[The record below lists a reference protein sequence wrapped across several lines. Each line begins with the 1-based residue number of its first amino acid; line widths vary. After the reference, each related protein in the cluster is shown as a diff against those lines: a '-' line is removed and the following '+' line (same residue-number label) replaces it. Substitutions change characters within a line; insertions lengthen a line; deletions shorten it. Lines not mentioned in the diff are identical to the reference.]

1 MNILL
6 WLAYKGTNYS
16 GFQVQPNGVT
26 VCAVVQDAMQSVFG
40 TRPDVKGC
48 SRTDAGVHA
57 RRFALNFHYD
67 GRIPVQRIPL
77 ALNARLPM
85 DVRALAAQQVPDD
98 FHARY
103 AAHAKTYHYRLR
115 CSAVDDPFDYETCH
129 RVNGPL
135 NLAAMQAAAS
145 HFVGRHDFLA
155 LCASGSSAAAHGDTV
170 RTITACTV
178 QQDGELYTLSVTA
191 DGYLYNMVR
200 ILAGTV
206 LQAGL
211 GKMNPAAVPA
221 LLQSR
226 NRGQAGP
233 TLPARGSTWVGVRMP
248 VLAGQPAPARLRYS
262 EIESVISPSMAMDVP
277 SRPLPTAITA
287 AIIST
292 TRTTAMRLRRW
303 RRRRIGLMGRS
314 VAAGAAAAPC
324 SLGGRA
330 LGALRSG
337 AGRSRSGCCLEA
349 GGGVGGASP
358 RSRAN
363 IRRRRSSRSFS
374 SRFKGFASF
383 PSCCVTHLGQYRTIP
398 A

>member
-1 MNILL
+1 MQNYLL
-6 WLAYKGTNYS
+6 TLAYDGTNYC
-16 GFQVQPNGVT
+16 GFQVQPNGRSVAQT
-26 VCAVVQDAMQSVFG
+26 FQDGLEAVLHS
-40 TRPDVKGC
+40 RPDIKGC

-57 RRFALNFHYD
+57 LGFALNFHAET
-67 GRIPVQRIPL
+67 RIPPEKLPL
-77 ALNARLPM
+77 AINQHLPPDIRVLCAR
-85 DVRALAAQQVPDD
+85 VVPEE

-135 NLAAMQAAAS
+135 DLAAMQAAAA

-233 TLPARGSTWVGVRMP
+233 TLPARGLFLW
-248 VLAGQPAPARLRYS
+248 
-262 EIESVISPSMAMDVP
+262 DVQYP
-277 SRPLPTAITA
+277 D
-287 AIIST
+287 
-292 TRTTAMRLRRW
+292 
-303 RRRRIGLMGRS
+303 
-314 VAAGAAAAPC
+314 
-324 SLGGRA
+324 
-330 LGALRSG
+330 
-337 AGRSRSGCCLEA
+337 LEC
-349 GGGVGGASP
+349 P
-358 RSRAN
+358 N
-363 IRRRRSSRSFS
+363 D
-374 SRFKGFASF
+374 
-383 PSCCVTHLGQYRTIP
+383 
-398 A
+398 

>member
-145 HFVGRHDFLA
+145 HFAGRHDFLA

-200 ILAGTV
+200 ILAGT
-206 LQAGL
+206 LCEAGAGRL
-211 GKMNPAAVPA
+211 DPAEIPA
-221 LLQSR
+221 ILESR
-226 NRGQAGP
+226 DRSRAGP
-233 TLPARGSTWVGVRMP
+233 TLPAK
-248 VLAGQPAPARLRYS
+248 
-262 EIESVISPSMAMDVP
+262 
-277 SRPLPTAITA
+277 
-287 AIIST
+287 
-292 TRTTAMRLRRW
+292 
-303 RRRRIGLMGRS
+303 GLF
-314 VAAGAAAAPC
+314 
-324 SLGGRA
+324 L
-330 LGALRSG
+330 
-337 AGRSRSGCCLEA
+337 
-349 GGGVGGASP
+349 
-358 RSRAN
+358 
-363 IRRRRSSRSFS
+363 
-374 SRFKGFASF
+374 K
-383 PSCCVTHLGQYRTIP
+383 CVEYDL
-398 A
+398 

>member
-135 NLAAMQAAAS
+135 DLAAMQAAAA
-145 HFVGRHDFLA
+145 HFVGRHDFWRCA
-155 LCASGSSAAAHGDTV
+155 L
-170 RTITACTV
+170 R
-178 QQDGELYTLSVTA
+178 
-191 DGYLYNMVR
+191 
-200 ILAGTV
+200 V
-206 LQAGL
+206 LQ
-211 GKMNPAAVPA
+211 P
-221 LLQSR
+221 Q
-226 NRGQAGP
+226 
-233 TLPARGSTWVGVRMP
+233 
-248 VLAGQPAPARLRYS
+248 
-262 EIESVISPSMAMDVP
+262 
-277 SRPLPTAITA
+277 PTAIRCA
-287 AIIST
+287 PSPP
-292 TRTTAMRLRRW
+292 
-303 RRRRIGLMGRS
+303 
-314 VAAGAAAAPC
+314 APC
-324 SLGGRA
+324 SRM
-330 LGALRSG
+330 
-337 AGRSRSGCCLEA
+337 
-349 GGGVGGASP
+349 AS
-358 RSRAN
+358 
-363 IRRRRSSRSFS
+363 
-374 SRFKGFASF
+374 
-383 PSCCVTHLGQYRTIP
+383 CIP
-398 A
+398 CP